1 MKFKIKNFR
10 LKDFFFDLMQKDH
23 VGSPDWV
30 LLSVFGF
37 LMIFGLMALS
47 SAGAAV
53 GFKSFHD
60 TYWYVKHQILLGLL
74 PGLVLF
80 FFLANYN
87 YKKFKKLAFPL
98 LIISLILLLSVF
110 IPGIGA
116 KWGTSHSWINLFGYS
131 VQPSEI
137 VKLTFLFYLAGWL
150 STKDKKNL
158 HDLHYGFL
166 PFIFILMVIVILLV
180 MEPDTGTMLIIVV
193 MSLSV
198 YYAAGGKLTHLA
210 WLSAFGLTGLMLI
223 VKISPYRAAR
233 LTTFMHPE
241 LDPQGIGYHINQAA
255 LAIGSGRWFGLGF
268 GHSRQKFSYL
278 PEPIGD
284 SVFAVIC
291 EEMGFIFS
299 AGIVALFGYL
309 AWRGFKVA
317 RECPDSFGQLLAVGI
332 VTWLIFQAFLNIGAI
347 VGILP
352 LTGVPL
358 PFISYGGTALMT
370 CLAGVG
376 VLVNI
381 SKQTGG
387 NPRWSKYD

>member
-10 LKDFFFDLMQKDH
+10 FKDFFFDLMNKDQ

-30 LLSVFGF
+30 LLGIFGF
-37 LMIFGLMALS
+37 LIVFGLMALS
-47 SAGAAV
+47 SAGAAI
-53 GFKSFHD
+53 GFRMFQD
-60 TYWYVKHQILLGLL
+60 PYWHVKHQILLGLL
-74 PGLVLF
+74 PGLALF
-80 FFLANYN
+80 FFLSNYN

-98 LIISLILLLSVF
+98 LLASIALLLLVF

-131 VQPSEI
+131 LQPSEI

-150 STKDKKNL
+150 STKDRKAL
-158 HDLHYGFL
+158 HDFHYGFM
-166 PFIFILMVIVILLV
+166 PFIFILLVVVSLLI
-180 MEPDTGTMLIIVV
+180 MEPDTGTMLIIVA
-193 MSLSV
+193 MSLAV
-198 YYAAGGKLTHLA
+198 YYSAGGRLVHLA
-210 WLSAFGLTGLMLI
+210 WLSGFGI
-223 VKISPYRAAR
+223 VALLVIARVSPYRAAR
-233 LTTFMHPE
+233 LTTFLHPE
-241 LDPQGIGYHINQAA
+241 LDPLGQGYHINQAL
-255 LAIGSGRWFGLGF
+255 LAIGSGRLFGLGF

-278 PEPIGD
+278 PEPIAD

-291 EEMGFIFS
+291 EEMGFFFG
-299 AGIVALFGYL
+299 AALVALFAYL
-309 AWRGFKVA
+309 AWRGFKMA
-317 RECPDSFGQLLAVGI
+317 GECQDTFGRLLAVGI
-332 VTWLIFQAFLNIGAI
+332 ITWLIFQAFLNIGAI

-387 NPRWSKYD
+387 NPRWSR